1 MVNIPAITRCNDC
14 HGGREGSEAGVDAHT
29 PGPGGRRRWFQEPGG
44 GPIVPI
50 AWLMLRNDHLLL
62 ELCPEL
68 KNASFETL
76 GAKVAELGLT
86 LDFDI
91 AAELAQ
97 IEANKRRSSVKISA
111 RHVLRKKIH
120 WVLGAEL
127 KARQRAERE
136 AASSAAEVL
145 APSNRGRAIRAIASF
160 AGVGA
165 VRAHCMRVCA
175 WQGHNWTTLAAMF
188 GACDRTAKRLF
199 EGAKQ
204 ALGWRS
210 AADVPQPDSRASLSE
225 AARPFA
231 KEFDKKAM
239 VWELKQVAMSSPCV
253 GML

>member
-1 MVNIPAITRCNDC
+1 
-14 HGGREGSEAGVDAHT
+14 
-29 PGPGGRRRWFQEPGG
+29 
-44 GPIVPI
+44 
-50 AWLMLRNDHLLL
+50 MLRNDHLLL

-136 AASSAAEVL
+136 AAGSAAEVL

-204 ALGWRS
+204 ALGWSS

>member
-1 MVNIPAITRCNDC
+1 
-14 HGGREGSEAGVDAHT
+14 
-29 PGPGGRRRWFQEPGG
+29 
-44 GPIVPI
+44 
-50 AWLMLRNDHLLL
+50 
-62 ELCPEL
+62 
-68 KNASFETL
+68 
-76 GAKVAELGLT
+76 
-86 LDFDI
+86 
-91 AAELAQ
+91 
-97 IEANKRRSSVKISA
+97 
-111 RHVLRKKIH
+111 
-120 WVLGAEL
+120 
-127 KARQRAERE
+127 
-136 AASSAAEVL
+136 
-145 APSNRGRAIRAIASF
+145 
-160 AGVGA
+160 